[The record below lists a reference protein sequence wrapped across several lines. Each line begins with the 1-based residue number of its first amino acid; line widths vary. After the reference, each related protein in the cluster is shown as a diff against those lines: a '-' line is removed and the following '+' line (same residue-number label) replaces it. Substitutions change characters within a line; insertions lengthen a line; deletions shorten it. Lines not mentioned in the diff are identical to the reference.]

1 MMYDVNGNAVGAV
14 YDINGNAV
22 GEAYDIDGD
31 AVGTIKGAVNAVM
44 SCDLL
49 TETRWT
55 PVLGTM
61 PRSPNGLY
69 SADIMQTGM
78 PYSSA
83 SKEDGY
89 IQTAISLYT
98 FMCAVKNPKSVLYT
112 QESKGYTGSAYYGT
126 VCTSLVGAAWG
137 LPFIVTTE
145 AVPKADF
152 LTQVNFSDVKVGDM
166 LCGDGHALLVID
178 VEYDENDFP
187 TRVRTSESVRAN
199 CRKNNFVSY
208 ATFTNTT
215 KLLYR
220 YNHIDDIES
229 FYNSPF
235 PKWEGKIPDIMT
247 NFGDK
252 ITRKYGTDVE
262 VNIINSA
269 NYGRIEVYKDG
280 VLTETKNTIADFT
293 MVQPAVGEYEVR
305 MINSINPNRTSST
318 FFEIIGCTATISNNL
333 ITVHTDRCVLV
344 GIGGYPIYRVDSNGK
359 AIDWNNNKRVHLAT
373 NQEAQSG
380 IVNIADMLA
389 DEDCDGG
396 ILVYVKGKYGTV
408 SYEIPYA
415 TA

>member
-1 MMYDVNGNAVGAV
+1 MMYDVNGNAVGTA
-14 YDINGNAV
+14 YNIDGDAV
-22 GEAYDIDGD
+22 GEAYSVDGD
-31 AVGTIKGAVNAVM
+31 AVGTIKGPVNAVV

-49 TETRWT
+49 TETKWI

-61 PRSPNGLY
+61 PTPSNGLY
-69 SADIMQTGM
+69 PADTAQTGM

-89 IQTAISLYT
+89 IQLDISLYT

-112 QESKGYTGSAYYGT
+112 QRSKGYTGAAYYGT
-126 VCTSLVGAAWG
+126 VCTSLVCTAWG

-145 AVPKADF
+145 AVPKANF
-152 LTQVNFSDVKVGDM
+152 LTQVDFSDVKVGDM
-166 LCGDGHALLVID
+166 LCGGGHALLVID
-178 VEYDENDFP
+178 VEYDENDSP
-187 TRVRTSESVRAN
+187 TRVRTSESVQSN
-199 CRKNNFVSY
+199 CRKNAFVSY
-208 ATFTNTT
+208 ATFINTT

-280 VLTETKNTIADFT
+280 VLTETKNVIDDFT
-293 MVQPAVGEYEVR
+293 MVSPAVGEYEIR
-305 MINSINPNRTSST
+305 MINSINPKRYSST
-318 FFEIIGCTATISNNL
+318 FFEIVDCASTISGNT
-333 ITVHTDRCVLV
+333 ITAVPNKCTLV
-344 GIGGYPIYRVDSNGK
+344 GIGGYPVYQTDSSGK
-359 AIDWNNNKRVHLAT
+359 AITWNNPKRVHLAT
-373 NQEAQSG
+373 AAETQSG
-380 IVNIADMLA
+380 VFSITDMQS
-389 DEDCDGG
+389 DSDCSGG
-396 ILVYVKGKYGTV
+396 IVVYAKGKYGTV
-408 SYEIPYA
+408 SWEVPYSA
-415 TA
+415 